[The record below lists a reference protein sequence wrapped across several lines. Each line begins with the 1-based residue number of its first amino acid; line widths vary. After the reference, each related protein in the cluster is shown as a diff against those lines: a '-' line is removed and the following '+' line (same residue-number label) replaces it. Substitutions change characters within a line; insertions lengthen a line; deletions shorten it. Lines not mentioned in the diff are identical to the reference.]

1 MRVAPWLAA
10 VVWSSLFLA
19 RLEEVR
25 AQDSEDSSSD
35 SQEEAGDDAQEV
47 TAFAQGGTTNLVDDF
62 AVAGVWIVDT
72 SQLFVA
78 ANTGNELS
86 GGTNAG
92 GTDFAIIKYNSDL
105 ELQDSVQYGGD
116 GDDTITAMAVDESV
130 QSGIVIVGSTAS
142 DEEHLFGL
150 DTAPREQDYFIAEL
164 SSGDLEVTKQFV
176 NGSQFNNEELTVVG
190 LEPVLDGAYFAA
202 GWAASADGQDWFA
215 LKINHDMD
223 DILWEEPFETTAVSD
238 LPTAMVV
245 SSDAVYVV
253 GYSAD
258 FEEDL
263 DDDEVEEVSS
273 LFVYALD
280 VDDGSTL
287 WELTTELGTLAD
299 GSQAHGAVLSASE
312 TELYIAGHT
321 SGIIPGYDGD
331 TTETDELFVV
341 AIDIAEEAV
350 SWVWQS
356 EANATAFGTAGIV
369 LADDGS
375 PIVGGIAFGDQFNL
389 SSASFTY
396 WEFGSGDFVAAKID
410 IDDPEDIE
418 VSKYFV
424 AAAASNETREQP
436 FSIVKDTDV
445 ADGVFLIGQ
454 QDGIF
459 DGEDSEGGDPLN
471 YLVLKVEL
479 EVLPEKED
487 DDDDDGRDFPYWY
500 IGVPLFA
507 GGIALFVVAYKWA
520 AASQAAKAKRATMV

>member
-1 MRVAPWLAA
+1 
-10 VVWSSLFLA
+10 
-19 RLEEVR
+19 
-25 AQDSEDSSSD
+25 SE
-35 SQEEAGDDAQEV
+35 
-47 TAFAQGGTTNLVDDF
+47 
-62 AVAGVWIVDT
+62 
-72 SQLFVA
+72 
-78 ANTGNELS
+78 
-86 GGTNAG
+86 AG
-92 GTDFAIIKYNSDL
+92 GTDFAIIRYNSDL
-105 ELQDSVQYGGD
+105 EVEDSVQFGGD
-116 GDDTITAMAVDESV
+116 GDDTITSMAVNEQLQPS
-130 QSGIVIVGSTAS
+130 SIIIVGSTAS
-142 DEEHLFGL
+142 DDEHLFGL
-150 DTAPREQDYFIAEL
+150 DTAPREQDYFIAAL
-164 SSGDLEVTKQFV
+164 SSGDLEITKQFV

-190 LEPVLDGAYFAA
+190 LEPVDDGSYFAA

-215 LKINHDMD
+215 LKINNEMD
-223 DILWEEPFETTAVSD
+223 DILWEIPFETTAVSD

-245 SSDAVYVV
+245 TEDAVYVV

-263 DDDEVEEVSS
+263 DDDEAQEASS

-287 WELTTELGTLAD
+287 WELTTALGSLAD
-299 GSQAHGAVLSASE
+299 GSQAHGAVLSASK

-331 TTETDELFVV
+331 TTDTDELFVV

-389 SSASFTY
+389 TSASFTY

-436 FSIVKDTDV
+436 FSIIKDTD
-445 ADGVFLIGQ
+445 ADDGVFLIGQ

-459 DGEDSEGGDPLN
+459 DEEDSEGGDPLN

-479 EVLPEKED
+479 EVLPEKEEEEE
-487 DDDDDGRDFPYWY
+487 DGRDFPYWY

-520 AASQAAKAKRATMV
+520 AASQVRYER

>member
-25 AQDSEDSSSD
+25 AQDSE
-35 SQEEAGDDAQEV
+35 EEAGDDAQV
-47 TAFAQGGTTNLVDDF
+47 VAAYAQGGTTNLVDDF
-62 AVAGVWIVDT
+62 AVSGVWYEEV

-92 GTDFAIIKYNSDL
+92 GTDFAVIKCNSDL
-105 ELQDSVQYGGD
+105 ELVDSAQYGGD
-116 GDDTITAMAVDESV
+116 GDDTITSMAMDERY
-130 QSGIVIVGSTAS
+130 QSGIIIVGSTAS
-142 DEEHLFGL
+142 EDEHLFGL

-164 SSGDLEVTKQFV
+164 SSNDLTVKKQFV
-176 NGSQFNNEELTVVG
+176 NGSEFNNEELTVAG
-190 LEPVLDGAYFAA
+190 LEPVDDGSYFAA

-215 LKINHDMD
+215 LEINHDMD
-223 DILWEEPFETTAVSD
+223 EILWNVSFETTAVSD

-245 SSDAVYVV
+245 SEDVVYVV

-287 WELTTELGTLAD
+287 WQLTTELGSLAD
-299 GSQAHGAVLSASE
+299 GSQAHGAVLSESQ

-321 SGIIPGYDGD
+321 SGIIPGYDGEATD
-331 TTETDELFVV
+331 TDELFVV
-341 AIDIAEEAV
+341 AIDIAAEEV

-389 SSASFTY
+389 TSASFTY
-396 WEFGSGDFVAAKID
+396 WEVGSG
-410 IDDPEDIE
+410 
-418 VSKYFV
+418 
-424 AAAASNETREQP
+424 
-436 FSIVKDTDV
+436 
-445 ADGVFLIGQ
+445 
-454 QDGIF
+454 
-459 DGEDSEGGDPLN
+459 
-471 YLVLKVEL
+471 
-479 EVLPEKED
+479 
-487 DDDDDGRDFPYWY
+487 
-500 IGVPLFA
+500 
-507 GGIALFVVAYKWA
+507 
-520 AASQAAKAKRATMV
+520 